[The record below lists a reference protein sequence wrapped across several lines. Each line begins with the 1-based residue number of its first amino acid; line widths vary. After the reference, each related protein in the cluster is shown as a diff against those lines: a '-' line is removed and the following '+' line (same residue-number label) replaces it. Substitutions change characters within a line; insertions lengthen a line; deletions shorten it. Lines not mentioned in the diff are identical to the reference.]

1 MTYAR
6 MGWAFLLTALLC
18 VPSFA
23 LAGQKID
30 LRQSDGTITELGG
43 DGSAANVKC
52 VSGCGGV
59 GGGDASLAE
68 QQTQSG
74 LLTTIDGDTGT
85 ISTNSS
91 TLAGAVK
98 AEDAAHTTGDTGVMA
113 LCVRAASPP
122 SVCSTSPSAPFITSN
137 QAEIS
142 SLAWMNPRFFSKRHC
157 LYCPHLVHRGSML
170 LHVEV
175 AGQPDRVPW

>member
-52 VSGCGGV
+52 VSGCGG
-59 GGGDASLAE
+59 GGGGAVQSL
-68 QQTQSG
+68 
-74 LLTTIDGDTGT
+74 
-85 ISTNSS
+85 
-91 TLAGAVK
+91 TLASEITTNTTSTVVQGVSGSKTFWFELSGTGAV
-98 AEDAAHTTGDTGVMA
+98 
-113 LCVRAASPP
+113 
-122 SVCSTSPSAPFITSN
+122 SVDMTIYGARTSN
-137 QAEIS
+137 PTADELEVLCTYAGLAGTDKTVGTCNGASTTSYPYYAVGTANIS
-142 SLAWMNPRFFSKRHC
+142 GTNASVSVYAF
-157 LYCPHLVHRGSML
+157 Y
-170 LHVEV
+170 
-175 AGQPDRVPW
+175 